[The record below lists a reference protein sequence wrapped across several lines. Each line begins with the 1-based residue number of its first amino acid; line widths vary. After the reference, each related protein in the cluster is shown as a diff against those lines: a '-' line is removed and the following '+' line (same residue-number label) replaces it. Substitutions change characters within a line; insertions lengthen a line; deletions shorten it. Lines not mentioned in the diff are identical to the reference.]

1 MPRGGKRPGAGAP
14 KGTLNAFKH
23 GRNSR
28 QYLRLLE
35 LASQD
40 PETRRLLAKVARGNR
55 RQHKRNVADA
65 RRIFDG
71 IIRVLNE
78 RHTGAERRLADINR
92 TTPGHPGTA
101 PNISE

>member
-14 KGTLNAFKH
+14 KGNLNAFKH
-23 GRNSR
+23 GKNSR

-35 LASQD
+35 LTSQD
-40 PETRRLLAKVARGNR
+40 PETSRLLAKVARGNR

-78 RHTGAERRLADINR
+78 RRVAAESRTSEINR
-92 TTPGHPGTA
+92 TPSGRPDTPPHTSG
-101 PNISE
+101 